1 MRTWAPPPGMRQAV
15 ESPQWNLPFTA
26 CTSVSMDTV
35 VVLASSLQAWQNNVD
50 QDTHIYQRAL
60 IQGTRQFCASIL
72 HPVLCPAAYCRWT
85 GMPAALRLWEVRR
98 DPPLAGDGRHAGL
111 DLAGGWV
118 V

>member
-72 HPVLCPAAYCRWT
+72 HPV
-85 GMPAALRLWEVRR
+85 ALPCGVLQVDW
-98 DPPLAGDGRHAGL
+98 HASCI
-111 DLAGGWV
+111 APVGGEARPTSCG
-118 V
+118 